1 MSRDLTPSELQAVT
15 APTVLPFFAVEMDYP
30 DGMVRAT
37 TLDRPITLTS
47 EATGQPAVF
56 AGVSVLGAVS
66 DIEAGSENRSYGF
79 AVTLSGIPGDFA
91 QYLLQQDPHG
101 RQVWLRLGLVSPAFD
116 VLMVRTI
123 GRAFM
128 DAQDLQMGEQL
139 AVVVNC
145 ESAAVDWERAR
156 VRRYTDADHRARHP
170 NDGFLKYV
178 AAMENMNLPWGR
190 A

>member
-1 MSRDLTPSELQAVT
+1 MSRDLTPAEIEAAT
-15 APTVLPFFAVEMDYP
+15 APVVLPFFAVEMDYP

-47 EATGQPAVF
+47 NATGQPAEF
-56 AGVSVLGAVS
+56 KGVGQLGGIG
-66 DIEAGSENRSYGF
+66 DIEDGSENRSYGYSI
-79 AVTLSGIPGDFA
+79 TLSGIPAEFA

-101 RQVWLRLGLVSPAFD
+101 RPVWVMLGLVSPAYE

-123 GRAFM
+123 GKAFM
-128 DAQDLQMGEQL
+128 DAQDMQAGDRL

-178 AAMENMNLPWGR
+178 AAMENMTLSWGR